1 LNSFQNFRAKMVK
14 KIVSLDVG
22 IKYVGVASTD
32 PLWNFP
38 VILGTLQRKQSI
50 ADDLARLS
58 VMLKDI
64 DVCGVVIG
72 FPLTMEGHEGSF
84 APVVKGFERRLK
96 ELFPGIPFFR
106 IDESLSS
113 KEAVE
118 IKQIKPGNYRKNKKQ
133 GKIDSTAAAIILERF
148 MGTHEFENLKFSVL
162 RTGE

>member
-1 LNSFQNFRAKMVK
+1 MVK

-22 IKYVGVASTD
+22 IKYVGAAATD

-50 ADDLARLS
+50 ADDLQRLS

-64 DVCGVVIG
+64 DVCGFVIG

-96 ELFPGIPFFR
+96 ELYPDIPFFR

-118 IKQIKPGNYRKNKKQ
+118 IKNIKSRNYRENKKS

-148 MGTHEFENLKFSVL
+148 METSEFKKLKMSLFGK
-162 RTGE
+162 GE